1 MLVAT
6 TDPWQTG
13 RVHRVWPLIVA
24 GVLAVVAATASHA
37 GKPALV
43 LVRGKEGAVL
53 VSPAGYALDCTV
65 DKGTIEVGMACTLR
79 DGSGHVVEKSYVV
92 GIGSDNSV
100 SLGQIRAG
108 VFTPINKWKGRG
120 PKTPAFGRFVKDP
133 IARVVGVRLGRFYGF
148 SGTSARCTVPTIQS
162 LACVIV
168 DARGKPV
175 PRSYGFVTN
184 FFGVSVVKLDAKGKP
199 RVVLAKRHG
208 H

>member
-148 SGTSARCTVPTIQS
+148 SGTSARCTVPTIPSSPTSSASRSSSSTRRGNPASCSQS
-162 LACVIV
+162 GTATKSSLQNEPCV
-168 DARGKPV
+168 AG
-175 PRSYGFVTN
+175 PR
-184 FFGVSVVKLDAKGKP
+184 
-199 RVVLAKRHG
+199 
-208 H
+208 